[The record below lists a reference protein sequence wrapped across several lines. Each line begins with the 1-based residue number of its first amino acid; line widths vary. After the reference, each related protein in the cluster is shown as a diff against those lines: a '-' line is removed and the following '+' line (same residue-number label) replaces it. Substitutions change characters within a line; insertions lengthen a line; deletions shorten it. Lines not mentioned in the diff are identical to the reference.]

1 MANVSADIRIY
12 PNKEMFSVDM
22 AEIMDAAILKSGI
35 IQGCKIPTP
44 SGGVLSI
51 EDGRIVIKGRLGVVT
66 GGVIPVPTLDT
77 TTTCTLVAV
86 CDLSSTNPFYI
97 ALLKPADLATLQASA
112 ARSETEGTFNVSN
125 GIAYVELGTAVVDP
139 ATGNVT
145 SWTPNANAT
154 AMKGPDT
161 YEAMRKDFLKDYMIR
176 KAFNT
181 GAHSAASGTGTINY
195 TYTIPDAEI
204 PTGYKPFDVR
214 CATNGGGDGWW
225 DFYLCSCDFTDSPT
239 NKNVNL
245 RFQRRSGTGGT
256 LYPWIVVTFV
266 KDIT

>member
-22 AEIMDAAILKSGI
+22 AEIIDAAMLKSGI
-35 IQGCKIPTP
+35 IQGCAISLTA
-44 SGGVLSI
+44 GALNI
-51 EDGRIVIKGRLGVVT
+51 TDGRIVIRGRLGVVT
-66 GGVIPVPTLDT
+66 GGVIPVPVLDAT
-77 TTTCTLVAV
+77 ATCTLVAV
-86 CDLSSTNPFYI
+86 CDLSSATPFYL
-97 ALLKPADLATLQASA
+97 ALLKPADYTTLQSSA
-112 ARSETEGTFNVSN
+112 DTTGTFNVSN
-125 GIAYVELGTAVVDP
+125 GIAYVELGTADVNP

-145 SWTPNANAT
+145 SWTANANAT

-195 TYTIPDAEI
+195 TYTIPDNEI
-204 PTGYKPFDVR
+204 PAGFKPFDVR
-214 CATNGGGDGWW
+214 FATNGGGDGWW
-225 DFYLCSCDFTDSPT
+225 EFYNCSCDFTDSPT

>member
-35 IQGCKIPTP
+35 IQGCAITLTAG
-44 SGGVLSI
+44 SLNI
-51 EDGRIVIKGRLGVVT
+51 ADGRIVIKGRLGVVT
-66 GGVIPVPTLDT
+66 GGAIAVPTLDT

-86 CDLSSTNPFYI
+86 CDLSSATPFYL
-97 ALLKPADLATLQASA
+97 ALLKPADYTTLQSSA
-112 ARSETEGTFNVSN
+112 DTTGTFNVSN

-145 SWTPNANAT
+145 SWTANANAT
-154 AMKGPDT
+154 AMKGPDVYSKLAT
-161 YEAMRKDFLKDYMIR
+161 KELLKDYMIR

-181 GAHSAASGTGTINY
+181 GAHSAASGTGTITY
-195 TYTIPDAEI
+195 TYTIPNNEI
-204 PTGYKPFDVR
+204 PAGYKPFDVR
-214 CATNGGGDGWW
+214 CGTNGGGDGWW
-225 DFYLCSCDFTDSPT
+225 EFYNCACDFTDFPT

>member
-22 AEIMDAAILKSGI
+22 AEIIDAAMLKSGI
-35 IQGCKIPTP
+35 IQGCAI
-44 SGGVLSI
+44 SLSASSLNI
-51 EDGRIVIKGRLGVVT
+51 TDGRIVIKGRLGVVT
-66 GGVIPVPTLDT
+66 GGVIPTPTLDT

-125 GIAYVELGTAVVDP
+125 GIAYAELGTAVVDP

-145 SWTPNANAT
+145 SWTANANAT
-154 AMKGPDT
+154 AMKGPDVYSKLAT
-161 YEAMRKDFLKDYMIR
+161 KELLKDYMIR
-176 KAFNT
+176 KSFNT
-181 GAHSAASGTGTINY
+181 GAHSAASGTGTISY
-195 TYTIPDAEI
+195 TYTIPGNEI
-204 PTGYKPFDVR
+204 PAGYKPFDVR

-225 DFYLCSCDFTDSPT
+225 EFYNCSCDFTDYPT
-239 NKNVNL
+239 NKNVAL
-245 RFQRRSGTGGT
+245 RFQRRSGAGGT
-256 LYPWIVVTFV
+256 LYPWIAVTFV
-266 KDIT
+266 KDIE